1 MSEQSWLRDVTKG
14 RVGAPARGVH
24 TASLCPVTEQP
35 LSSLPSPSPS
45 AEQTQQDRYPEAR

>member
-1 MSEQSWLRDVTKG
+1 MSEQSWLRDVAKG